1 METARTISGT
11 REASKAM
18 ISTGIVEL
26 AATAPEG
33 AEDRPPREE
42 LTGLTAVPAAATVD
56 AAPLRVRVF
65 DVRPGP
71 TTVTASEEAWS
82 PYRAR
87 SIARCARAP
96 NSSESRGLSLY
107 AGSKT
112 PVHRTEGSA
121 AAR

>member
-1 METARTISGT
+1 
-11 REASKAM
+11 M

-56 AAPLRVRVF
+56 AAPLWERVF

-82 PYRAR
+82 PYGAR
-87 SIARCARAP
+87 SIARSARAP
-96 NSSESRGLSLY
+96 NSSESRALSFY
-107 AGSKT
+107 AGSNA
-112 PVHRTEGSA
+112 PADRTAAGAEAWSIAATSA
-121 AAR
+121 PRRNA